1 MPLFPFV
8 TRPVVMAETQPAGE
22 LTLKGLHRPI
32 PAFNVC
38 GLVSAGAE
46 AMDQPVT

>member
-1 MPLFPFV
+1 VLSAIEAV
-8 TRPVVMAETQPAGE
+8 AETQPAGE
-22 LTLKGLHRPI
+22 LSLKGLHRPI